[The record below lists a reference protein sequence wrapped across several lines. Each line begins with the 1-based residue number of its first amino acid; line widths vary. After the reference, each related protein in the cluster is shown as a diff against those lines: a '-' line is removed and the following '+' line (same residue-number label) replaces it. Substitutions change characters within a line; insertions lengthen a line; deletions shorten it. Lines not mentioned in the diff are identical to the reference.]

1 MLVSE
6 LSLCSLSG
14 SPFCKVSA
22 ASIKFSRLACERN
35 NGGCNRLDL
44 KKSVGARQTKSK
56 HSIGRG
62 LSSSKP
68 KTYEKNNIDLKCHPN
83 KYKWGN
89 FTRGFL
95 TTFDGIEKEHK
106 LTHLFPMHHFST
118 TFSEGR
124 RRVHW

>member
-1 MLVSE
+1 MFYLFGPNYVSLFEHMLVSE

-68 KTYEKNNIDLKCHPN
+68 KTYEK
-83 KYKWGN
+83 
-89 FTRGFL
+89 
-95 TTFDGIEKEHK
+95 TTSI
-106 LTHLFPMHHFST
+106 
-118 TFSEGR
+118 
-124 RRVHW
+124 